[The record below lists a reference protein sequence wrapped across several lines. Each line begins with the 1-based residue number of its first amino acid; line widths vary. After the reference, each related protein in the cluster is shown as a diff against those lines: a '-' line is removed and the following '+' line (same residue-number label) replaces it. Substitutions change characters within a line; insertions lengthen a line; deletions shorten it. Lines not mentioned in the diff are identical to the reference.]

1 MTHQK
6 AIICAFFFMAIG
18 VILIAIMVK
27 DLIQIAREN
36 NRLLEEEKDQE

>member
-1 MTHQK
+1 MTHNQ
-6 AIICAFFFMAIG
+6 ALISAFFFIAIG